1 MIKVKHLMDA
11 VEGDDGQRMWVE
23 AVGLTTDMKAWC
35 QVDHILPHLG
45 PSPDLAAW
53 FEQHPDGYEH
63 FRGKYHESLATSK
76 YRQALVN
83 LAQAS
88 SRENYTLL
96 HAGDDPQH
104 NAATALYE
112 YLSELGA
119 WSTPQQEG

>member
-23 AVGLTTDMKAWC
+23 AVGLPTDLKGWC

-45 PSPDLAAW
+45 PPAELSAW
-53 FEQHPDGYEH
+53 FEQHPDGYEF
-63 FRGKYHESLATSK
+63 FRGKYHESLATST
-76 YRQALVN
+76 YRQALIN

-88 SRENYTLL
+88 ARENYTLL

-104 NAATALYE
+104 NAATALHE

-119 WSTPQQEG
+119 WSTPQEG